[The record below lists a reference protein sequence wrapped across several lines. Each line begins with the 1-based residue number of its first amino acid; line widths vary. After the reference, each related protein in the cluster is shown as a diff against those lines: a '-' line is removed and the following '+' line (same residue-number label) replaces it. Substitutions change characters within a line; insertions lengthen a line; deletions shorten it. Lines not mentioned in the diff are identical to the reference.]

1 MRILIAKVKHFSIFI
16 FNFYLHYALCLIIS
30 FHFVSF
36 CFVFHSVSF
45 SFQFLCFPFFFSTLV
60 FNFLFLFFHSFVSL
74 VFWLFT
80 FFPFFFLKNVALSH
94 KFSSVREMSFVR
106 LLATYTDF
114 VCSVF
119 FIRSSYFHI
128 FTCVFIFSSTHKSCY
143 EVLICLFSAIFPFT
157 LAAYYAHFIIKR

>member
-1 MRILIAKVKHFSIFI
+1 MPYHF
-16 FNFYLHYALCLIIS
+16 IS
-30 FHFVSF
+30 FRFVLF
-36 CFVFHSVSF
+36 CIPFRFFFISISLF
-45 SFQFLCFPFFFSTLV
+45 SFFFSTLV

-143 EVLICLFSAIFPFT
+143 EVLICLLFGNFPFHFGCLLCT
-157 LAAYYAHFIIKR
+157 LYY